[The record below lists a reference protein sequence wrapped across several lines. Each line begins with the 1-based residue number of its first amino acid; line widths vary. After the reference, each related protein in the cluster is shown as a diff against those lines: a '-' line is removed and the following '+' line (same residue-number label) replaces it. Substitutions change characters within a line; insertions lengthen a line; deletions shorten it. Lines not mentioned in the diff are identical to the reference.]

1 MQCES
6 SHAIVFHQ
14 HGAADVL
21 KWEREQLP
29 APGRGEVQ
37 LRHSAIGVNFID
49 IYDRSGLYPRALPET
64 PGREAAG
71 VVVALGRGVQGFR
84 IGQRVAYV
92 MAAAGAYRER
102 RNVSVNHLVK
112 LPADISDEQAA
123 ALMLKGLTAEYL
135 LRRTYKVKPGDYLLV
150 HAAAGGVGSLLT
162 QWARFLGARVIGIV
176 GTEGKIA
183 QAKRQGCHQVL
194 LAGRDDVLESV
205 RRYTRGRMVDVVYDS
220 VGKDTFVE
228 SLNCLRPRG
237 TMVSFGNASG
247 PPPTIAPLELAR
259 LGSLFLTRPSLFDYI
274 ATRASLET
282 AARAMFALVRLKKLR
297 VHIGQRYALAD
308 AAQAHADLEGRR
320 TVGACVLIPSDGNE
334 VGSPR

>member
-1 MQCES
+1 VRSELS
-6 SHAIVFHQ
+6 NAIVFHQ

-21 KWEREQLP
+21 KWEQEQLP
-29 APGRGEVQ
+29 PPGRGEVQ
-37 LRHSAIGVNFID
+37 LRHTAIGVNFID
-49 IYDRSGLYPRALPET
+49 IYDRSGLYPRPLPET

-71 VVVALGRGVQGFR
+71 VVLALGRGVQGFR
-84 IGQRVAYV
+84 VGQRVAYV

-102 RNVSVNHLVK
+102 RNIGLNHLVK

-135 LRRTYKVKPGDYLLV
+135 LRRTHQVQRGDYLLV

-162 QWARFLGARVIGIV
+162 QWARFLGAKVMGIV
-176 GTEGKIA
+176 GTEAKIA
-183 QAKRQGCHQVL
+183 QAKRQGCHQVF
-194 LAGRDDVLESV
+194 LAGRDDIVESV
-205 RRYTRGRMVDVVYDS
+205 RGYTRGRMADVVYDS

-228 SLNCLRPRG
+228 SLNCLRSRG
-237 TMVSFGNASG
+237 MMVSFGNASG

-274 ATRASLET
+274 ATRAALET
-282 AARAMFALVRLKKLR
+282 AARAMFALVRAKKLR
-297 VHIGQRYALAD
+297 VHVGQRYALQD

-320 TVGACVLIPSDGNE
+320 TTGATLLIPS
-334 VGSPR
+334 SPHGRS